1 MGFEWC
7 SDLVSCATATDG
19 WKSSRECVCCL
30 EGRVLLFL
38 VAGAIVCQLRRNS
51 VAGGRWPS
59 CCCCCTPGSGHKWGR
74 TPTPPPP
81 SFIFYLSHLLLLLL
95 LHLPAFWLQC
105 FVWPSNWI
113 PCLSLRLKLY
123 QTAGHQTS
131 ISLKFTDRQQY
142 HIYPTAQYFWK
153 ISDHVLLLNFFKISP
168 LKVRHIGVVW
178 NTWTGGSGGKS
189 SNAETFAAKRKN
201 RLRSTGGG
209 GKNKG
214 RLHQENKIFIKIL
227 NKKKKKKS
235 SPWKKV
241 AHLPPK
247 IASPDVRLFGFFFD
261 PLRLFLLT
269 CVFIHS
275 SSGFFFFSSFFFHP
289 FQSF

>member
-1 MGFEWC
+1 M
-7 SDLVSCATATDG
+7 SKHRIRVMQR
-19 WKSSRECVCCL
+19 SSFVCNSHRWLKNREENVCCL

-123 QTAGHQTS
+123 QSAGHQTS
-131 ISLKFTDRQQY
+131 I
-142 HIYPTAQYFWK
+142 
-153 ISDHVLLLNFFKISP
+153 
-168 LKVRHIGVVW
+168 
-178 NTWTGGSGGKS
+178 
-189 SNAETFAAKRKN
+189 
-201 RLRSTGGG
+201 
-209 GKNKG
+209 
-214 RLHQENKIFIKIL
+214 
-227 NKKKKKKS
+227 
-235 SPWKKV
+235 
-241 AHLPPK
+241 
-247 IASPDVRLFGFFFD
+247 
-261 PLRLFLLT
+261 
-269 CVFIHS
+269 
-275 SSGFFFFSSFFFHP
+275 
-289 FQSF
+289 

>member
-1 MGFEWC
+1 MGTNSYSSPTFFYFLSLSSPSSSSSPSPCLLAPVFRVAIKLDPLPLAASETL
-7 SDLVSCATATDG
+7 SDCRPPNINFIKIYRPA
-19 WKSSRECVCCL
+19 
-30 EGRVLLFL
+30 
-38 VAGAIVCQLRRNS
+38 AI
-51 VAGGRWPS
+51 
-59 CCCCCTPGSGHKWGR
+59 
-74 TPTPPPP
+74 
-81 SFIFYLSHLLLLLL
+81 SHLSDRTIFLK
-95 LHLPAFWLQC
+95 
-105 FVWPSNWI
+105 N
-113 PCLSLRLKLY
+113 LRPRSR
-123 QTAGHQTS
+123 T
-131 ISLKFTDRQQY
+131 
-142 HIYPTAQYFWK
+142 
-153 ISDHVLLLNFFKISP
+153 LNFFKISP
-168 LKVRHIGVVW
+168 IKVRHIGVVW